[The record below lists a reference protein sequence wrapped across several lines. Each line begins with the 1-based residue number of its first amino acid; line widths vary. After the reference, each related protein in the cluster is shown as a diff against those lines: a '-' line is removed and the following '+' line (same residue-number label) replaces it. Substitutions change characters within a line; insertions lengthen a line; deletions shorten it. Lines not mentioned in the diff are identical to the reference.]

1 LSKLDMF
8 SLIEKMVFGEKPKE
22 PQPHNENERIYSN
35 F

>member
-22 PQPHNENERIYSN
+22 PWPYDENELIYSK